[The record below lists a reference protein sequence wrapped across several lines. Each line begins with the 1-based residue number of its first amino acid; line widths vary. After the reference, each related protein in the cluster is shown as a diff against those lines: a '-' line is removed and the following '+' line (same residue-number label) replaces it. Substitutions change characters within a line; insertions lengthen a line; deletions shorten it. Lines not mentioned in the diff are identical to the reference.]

1 MHKTISLDSIV
12 LYLMP
17 SLISVGLLLEMERD
31 YMLSVCVCVCVC
43 VCACVRAHV
52 NE

>member
-1 MHKTISLDSIV
+1 MLCHKTISLDSIV

-31 YMLSVCVCVCVC
+31 YMSVYMYVC
-43 VCACVRAHV
+43 
-52 NE
+52 E